1 MTPQRKSKEKKRKE
15 KEKSQSLETSFWGVV
30 DLMKLDSY

>member
-15 KEKSQSLETSFWGVV
+15 KEKSQSLETSFLGVV